1 MRPLSYVLVGFCVLL
16 AVGLQRPILAQCDS
30 GFCRP
35 PHYQP
40 TPSDRPAPP
49 KGIET
54 TPPSL
59 AVCRLEVGAGQMK
72 SVGTGTAIS
81 SNGQQSA
88 ILTARHVVERV
99 NTPVVAIFP
108 DGTRLS
114 GYTAVICYE
123 ADAAIVVV
131 QGRAP
136 QLAFVASELPAMHA
150 VVWYGGFDGRQG
162 WQHRAGRLVRQ
173 TSAGDWVITGPARGG
188 DSGGPVWT
196 NEGIVGVIW
205 GTDGRETLC
214 TSLPQLVNFFESKRY
229 VFPWN
234 AWLED
239 RKDARQH
246 GQVLP
251 AQPMPNAPVL
261 PPPASSQPAPV
272 PAPQPPAGS
281 PPAHPA
287 FLEVLQRLAGV
298 ESKLAALEAK
308 VSQLDGVVADLKS
321 HNGSAV
327 AKAENAI
334 GLAVEAKRQAQ
345 ELGQS
350 LMGQIKEY
358 VLGLLPIGWG
368 VPIVIVLLVAAFLI
382 WRDIRNR
389 TRTGDPLEVEK
400 LLQRWAA
407 QTPSTIDDWFVDKLS
422 KALDL
427 VLPRPTP
434 GEPAASAKKGR
445 TA

>member
-1 MRPLSYVLVGFCVLL
+1 
-16 AVGLQRPILAQCDS
+16 
-30 GFCRP
+30 
-35 PHYQP
+35 
-40 TPSDRPAPP
+40 
-49 KGIET
+49 
-54 TPPSL
+54 
-59 AVCRLEVGAGQMK
+59 VGAGPIK

-81 SNGQQSA
+81 SNGQRSA

-114 GYTAVICYE
+114 GYVAVICYE

-136 QLAFVASELPAMHA
+136 GLAAIASDMPAMQS
-150 VVWYGGFDGRQG
+150 VVGFGGFDGGRG
-162 WQHRAGRLVRQ
+162 WQHQAGRLIRQ
-173 TSAGDWVITGPARGG
+173 TSTGDWVITGAARQG

-196 NEGIVGVIW
+196 QNGIVGVIW

-239 RKDARQH
+239 RKDARQY

-251 AQPMPNAPVL
+251 PQPMPHAPL
-261 PPPASSQPAPV
+261 PPTQPQVPAQPPVYSQPPTVV
-272 PAPQPPAGS
+272 PT
-281 PPAHPA
+281 
-287 FLEVLQRLAGV
+287 EVLQRITAL
-298 ESKLAALEAK
+298 ESKLITLEAK
-308 VSQLDGVVADLKS
+308 VNQLEGTIAQLVSQ
-321 HNGSAV
+321 HGSAV
-327 AKAENAI
+327 AKAESAV
-334 GLAVEAKRQAQ
+334 GLATEAKRYA
-345 ELGQS
+345 EEVGTTLLGQVKNY
-350 LMGQIKEY
+350 I
-358 VLGLLPIGWG
+358 LGLLPIGWG
-368 VPIVIVLLVAAFLI
+368 VPIIIVLVVAAFLI

-389 TRTGDPLEVEK
+389 TKTGDPLEVEK
-400 LLQRWAA
+400 LLQRLAA
-407 QTPSTIDDWFVDKLS
+407 KTPTSIDDWLVDKLS

-434 GEPAASAKKGR
+434 GEPSGSAKKGKS
-445 TA
+445 A

>member
-1 MRPLSYVLVGFCVLL
+1 MRPIGYVLVGFCVLL
-16 AVGLQRPILAQCDS
+16 AVGLQRPLLAQCDS

-35 PHYQP
+35 PLYQP
-40 TPSDRPAPP
+40 TPSDRLAPP
-49 KGIET
+49 KGAET

-59 AVCRLEVGAGQMK
+59 AVCRLEVGSGPMK

-99 NTPVVAIFP
+99 NTPAVATFP

-114 GYTAVICYE
+114 GYTAVVCYE

-136 QLAFVASELPAMHA
+136 GLAFVAPELPSMQST
-150 VVWYGGFDGRQG
+150 VWYGGFDGHRG
-162 WQHRAGRLVRQ
+162 WQHQAGRLVRQ
-173 TSAGDWVITGPARGG
+173 TSAGDWVITGPARQG

-196 NEGIVGVIW
+196 QEGIVGVIW
-205 GTDGRETLC
+205 GTDGHETLC

-239 RKDARQH
+239 RKDAREH
-246 GQVLP
+246 GQTLP
-251 AQPMPNAPVL
+251 PKPMPYVPVL
-261 PPPASSQPAPV
+261 PPASSQPAPV

-281 PPAHPA
+281 PPAQPA

-334 GLAVEAKRQAQ
+334 GLAAEAKRHAEEVGPTLLSQVKNY
-345 ELGQS
+345 
-350 LMGQIKEY
+350 I
-358 VLGLLPIGWG
+358 LGLLPIGWG
-368 VPIVIVLLVAAFLI
+368 VPIVVVLLVAALLI

-389 TRTGDPLEVEK
+389 IKTGDPLEVEK
-400 LLQRWAA
+400 LLQRLAA
-407 QTPSTIDDWFVDKLS
+407 KTPSTIDDWLVDKLS